1 MIATRKRLT
10 ELSHPQKNIMV
21 TVREVNLLITRA
33 SYLVAM
39 AVNTALNPTF
49 SEDEFARLV

>member
-1 MIATRKRLT
+1 MKIRPPINAVRKIAFA
-10 ELSHPQKNIMV
+10 MV
-21 TVREVNLLITRA
+21 TVREVDLLITRA